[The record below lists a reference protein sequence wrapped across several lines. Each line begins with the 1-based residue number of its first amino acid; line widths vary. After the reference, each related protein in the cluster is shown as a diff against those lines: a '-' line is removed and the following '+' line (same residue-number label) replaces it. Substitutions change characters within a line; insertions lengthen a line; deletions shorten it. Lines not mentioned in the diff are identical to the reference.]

1 MGFSISWIGFKA
13 LSKAEVLGRVGFCE
27 ADSGAGLY
35 QSPGKSRFSV
45 SELPT
50 GWTIVYSKDV
60 AYGSAAH
67 LAGLSTGSMVVA
79 CQVEEHAMFSA
90 AHSYQDTRELW
101 SVWHDS
107 QRGARDLS
115 TRGVLPPEFAAI
127 RDRLGAKQDEG
138 SGLWA
143 SGKVDPKNPLVA
155 VLKRAGTRV
164 RRPRRPVD
172 ARRLHIR
179 HPGRVGRGADRLP
192 PRSVDVRLGGA
203 AVDEPRPHLTRRRR
217 SPGGS
222 PVQRWRPGGAQ
233 AQPLS
238 SIW

>member
-143 SGKVDPKNPLVA
+143 SGRVDPKNPLVA

-164 RRPRRPVD
+164 EDLGDRWMPVD
-172 ARRLHIR
+172 YIFDIPVELAAALTGYR
-179 HPGRVGRGADRLP
+179 HDRLTF
-192 PRSVDVRLGGA
+192 DWG
-203 AVDEPRPHLTRRRR
+203 EPQWTSLDR
-217 SPGGS
+217 
-222 PVQRWRPGGAQ
+222 
-233 AQPLS
+233 
-238 SIW
+238 I